1 MYGLKMVSLDVVERI
16 CALDN
21 QGEYMANQ
29 IYDYMKLAVTE
40 DIINEIL
47 DKCNSLTQ
55 GEDVDEFYDEM
66 EECSSIMEELDK
78 NVEEISNN
86 IDNINNLEEVPVDI
100 LNNMK
105 LQLENI
111 INTVGDDEYSKEVRN
126 NYFDA
131 YKQFFRQ
138 YVKWEEVVCGSLDN
152 IMIETND
159 YLVNVNK
166 VKSYV
171 NLMEQDLD
179 GKKSKLDKELYE
191 IMEGELVDIKE
202 IVNQDKD
209 IYNVITNQDNTIV
222 QKRIANNVRESMNSI
237 IERTKD
243 LNYSQNKLSNYEGG
257 EQLIKESYICVCKAL
272 EDINGYDSRGLKV
285 NYTKPQGKKKKNEV
299 LEFVKKIKKD
309 GVMGYVTDGTLSKK
323 SINTNKL
330 PSQTTF
336 INKGS
341 KQWDNLGSIQENI
354 RKALIS
360 QYIFDKFNSFVSNS
374 DNGQLNYEV
383 EYILGGKNSDKENI
397 SKVINKVITI
407 REGFNLIYLMKDNI
421 KREEAYEAALTITGF
436 TGNAIIVRIT
446 QFLILGAWAYAES
459 VVDVKDLLAGYRV
472 NIMKSKSEWNLSLSG
487 IKNLSST
494 DKDRE
499 KRNGLSYEDYL
510 RVMLFTQDKVEQ
522 IFRIMDMIEIN
533 IQSKY
538 NKNFKIV
545 DCMVGISVGIEYE
558 VKRIFSTIG
567 YAKDY
572 ILYKDDKFVIK
583 ITKSYT
589 Y

>member
-1 MYGLKMVSLDVVERI
+1 
-16 CALDN
+16 
-21 QGEYMANQ
+21 
-29 IYDYMKLAVTE
+29 
-40 DIINEIL
+40 
-47 DKCNSLTQ
+47 
-55 GEDVDEFYDEM
+55 
-66 EECSSIMEELDK
+66 
-78 NVEEISNN
+78 
-86 IDNINNLEEVPVDI
+86 
-100 LNNMK
+100 
-105 LQLENI
+105 
-111 INTVGDDEYSKEVRN
+111 
-126 NYFDA
+126 
-131 YKQFFRQ
+131 
-138 YVKWEEVVCGSLDN
+138 
-152 IMIETND
+152 
-159 YLVNVNK
+159 
-166 VKSYV
+166 
-171 NLMEQDLD
+171 
-179 GKKSKLDKELYE
+179 
-191 IMEGELVDIKE
+191 
-202 IVNQDKD
+202 
-209 IYNVITNQDNTIV
+209 
-222 QKRIANNVRESMNSI
+222 
-237 IERTKD
+237 
-243 LNYSQNKLSNYEGG
+243 
-257 EQLIKESYICVCKAL
+257 
-272 EDINGYDSRGLKV
+272 
-285 NYTKPQGKKKKNEV
+285 
-299 LEFVKKIKKD
+299 
-309 GVMGYVTDGTLSKK
+309 
-323 SINTNKL
+323 
-330 PSQTTF
+330 
-336 INKGS
+336 
-341 KQWDNLGSIQENI
+341 
-354 RKALIS
+354 
-360 QYIFDKFNSFVSNS
+360 
-374 DNGQLNYEV
+374 
-383 EYILGGKNSDKENI
+383 
-397 SKVINKVITI
+397 
-407 REGFNLIYLMKDNI
+407 MKDNI